1 MVTDVEWVK
10 QAVKFF
16 SLFGFLMPGEGRVF
30 STAEADKPREWIAE
44 IK

>member
-16 SLFGFLMPGEGRVF
+16 SLFGFLMPGEGLL
-30 STAEADKPREWIAE
+30 T
-44 IK
+44 

>member
-16 SLFGFLMPGEGRVF
+16 SLFGFLMPGEGTV
-30 STAEADKPREWIAE
+30 SAKS
-44 IK
+44 